1 MQISACDTDRFS
13 LSLSLSLPLT
23 LSPRTWARIIRAAK
37 RNDLLSQQV
46 TLARVNCEGFVT
58 AARCPAAVSNAA
70 RRGWI
75 LHNDSALWQVRNRVD
90 RDFRWKISPSS
101 SNVTP
106 YFLLFRMST
115 VPNTATNIT
124 IISRPMIVSH
134 FPMNSRWYRRRRRWT
149 IVSARSYT
157 SRCSD
162 DGTRSLILVLDRE
175 FE

>member
-13 LSLSLSLPLT
+13 LSLF
-23 LSPRTWARIIRAAK
+23 LSPRARARIIRAAK

-46 TLARVNCEGFVT
+46 TLPRVNCEGFVT
-58 AARCPAAVSNAA
+58 VARCPAAVSNAT

-75 LHNDSALWQVRNRVD
+75 LHNDSALWRVRNRVD
-90 RDFRWKISPSS
+90 RDFRWKISPSP

-106 YFLLFRMST
+106 YFHLFRMST
-115 VPNTATNIT
+115 VPNTAINIT

-134 FPMNSRWYRRRRRWT
+134 FSMNSRWYRRRRRWT
-149 IVSARSYT
+149 IVSGRSYA

-162 DGTRSLILVLDRE
+162 DGTRGLVLVLDRE